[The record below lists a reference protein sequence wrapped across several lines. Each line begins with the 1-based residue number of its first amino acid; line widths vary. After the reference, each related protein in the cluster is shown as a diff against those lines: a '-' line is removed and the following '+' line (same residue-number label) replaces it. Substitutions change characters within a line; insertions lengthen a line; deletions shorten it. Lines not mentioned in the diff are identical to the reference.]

1 MAYTAINKSTDQF
14 NVKAYSG
21 NSSTQSITGVG
32 FQPDWVWIKKRD
44 GSDDHVLYDVVRG
57 ATKNIHSNTT
67 DNEDTQTDGL
77 TSFDSDGFSLGADG
91 KSNQGHTYVSWNWK
105 AANSQGSSNTDG
117 SINTTYTSANT
128 TSGFSICKWTGTG
141 SNATI
146 GHGLGVAPSVVM
158 CKRLSGGAQNW
169 YVFHKRMWDED
180 NTGYINLNGSDG
192 KSQAASVFQSTA
204 PTSTVF
210 STGTSFVSSP
220 YIAYCFAE
228 KAGFFNSGI
237 YKGNG
242 NANGAFIYTGFKP
255 AFVIYKRFGANGDNW
270 MMKTSELNSVSNG
283 NQNNYYIKADENG
296 AETTGSTAT
305 GIDFLSN
312 GFKLRNT
319 DTSGNTTSDY
329 IYMAWAEA
337 PLVGS
342 NNIPATAR

>member
-1 MAYTAINKSTDQF
+1 MAFISFQPKDNF
-14 NVKAYSG
+14 NTKTYSG
-21 NSSTQSITGVG
+21 NSSTQNITGIG
-32 FQPDWVWIKKRD
+32 FQPDMVWTKKRD
-44 GSDDHVLYDVVRG
+44 GTDDHNIFDVVRG
-57 ATKNIHSNTT
+57 VTKEIRPNKS
-67 DNEDTQTDGL
+67 DYEDTASNGLTAFGTDGYTIGDWGL
-77 TSFDSDGFSLGADG
+77 M
-91 KSNQGHTYVSWNWK
+91 NQGHTYVSWNWK

-158 CKRLSGGAQNW
+158 CKRLAGGAQNW
-169 YVFHKRMWDED
+169 YVFHKGMFDTD
-180 NTGYINLNGSDG
+180 NTAYINLNGSDG

-210 STGTSFVSSP
+210 STGTSFVSSD
-220 YIAYCFAE
+220 YIAYCFTNL
-228 KAGFFNSGI
+228 AGFFKSGT
-237 YKGNG
+237 YTGNG
-242 NANGAFIYTGFKP
+242 NANGAFVYTGFKP
-255 AFVIYKRFGANGDNW
+255 AFVIYKRYGANGDNW

-283 NQNNYYIKADENG
+283 NQNNYYLKADENS

-329 IYMAWAEA
+329 IYMAWAKA

-342 NNIPATAR
+342 NNVPATAR